1 MILNSRVKCE
11 EQVLTIRDRKTLLGE
26 EIDKIALEATI
37 DVSYEQ
43 FAQLRIQLIHVVWID
58 GLLSHGFL
66 DDCEFIVLIFYTFDG
81 VAH

>member
-11 EQVLTIRDRKTLLGE
+11 QQVLTIRDGKALLGK
-26 EIDKIALEATI
+26 EINKIALEATI

-58 GLLSHGFL
+58 GLLPHSFL
-66 DDCEFIVLIFYTFDG
+66 DDCQFVVLIFYTFYG